1 MLRKWDITDKQAQ
14 KQCVEEVLARIDE
27 QAGSPF
33 GVIAA
38 EEIIAIVANYVGPTA
53 YNTAI
58 ADAKKSLQ
66 TKLAD
71 FEVELDV
78 LKS

>member
-1 MLRKWDITDKQAQ
+1 MLRKWNIKDKQSQ
-14 KQCVEEVLARIDE
+14 KKCAEEVLARIDE

-38 EEIIAIVANYVGPTA
+38 GEIIDIVSNYVGPTA

-58 ADAKKSLQ
+58 DDAKKSLQ

-71 FEVELDV
+71 LEVDLDV

>member
-1 MLRKWDITDKQAQ
+1 M
-14 KQCVEEVLARIDE
+14 EEVLARIDE

-38 EEIIAIVANYVGPTA
+38 EEIIDIVSNYVGPTA

-58 ADAKKSLQ
+58 DDAKKTLQ
-66 TKLAD
+66 TKLLD
-71 FEVELDV
+71 LEVDLDV
-78 LKS
+78 LKN

>member
-1 MLRKWDITDKQAQ
+1 
-14 KQCVEEVLARIDE
+14 VEEVLARIDE

-38 EEIIAIVANYVGPTA
+38 EEIIDIVSNYVGPTA

-58 ADAKKSLQ
+58 DDAKKTLQ
-66 TKLAD
+66 TKLLD
-71 FEVELDV
+71 LEVDLDV
-78 LKS
+78 LKN